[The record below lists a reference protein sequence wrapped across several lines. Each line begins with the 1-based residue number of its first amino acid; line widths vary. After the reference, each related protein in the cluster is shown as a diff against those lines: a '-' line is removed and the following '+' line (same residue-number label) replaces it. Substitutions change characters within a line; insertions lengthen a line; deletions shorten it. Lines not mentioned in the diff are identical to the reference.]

1 MPLFLITSVCD
12 EGVSES
18 GFKLVEADSRS
29 AIAQDILER
38 PHDWEPFLRNT
49 KLWWELTYY
58 EYKYGQPRGWS
69 PAELLKQI
77 DSTHVDGDSEYQF
90 RIHAIK
96 TIEKIEKIP
105 RLGVQSVGEVK
116 GESA

>member
-18 GFKLVEADSRS
+18 GFKLVEADSPI

-38 PHDWEPFLRNT
+38 PHDWEPFLRRT

-90 RIHAIK
+90 RIHEIK
-96 TIEKIEKIP
+96 TIEKIP
-105 RLGVQSVGEVK
+105 RLGVQSVGKVK

>member
-18 GFKLVEADSRS
+18 GFKLVEAESRV
-29 AIAQDILER
+29 AITRAILDH
-38 PHDWEPFLRNT
+38 PHDWEPLLRRT

-58 EYKYGQPRGWS
+58 EYKHGEPRGWS

-90 RIHAIK
+90 RIHEIR
-96 TIEKIEKIP
+96 TIEKIP
-105 RLGVQSVGEVK
+105 GPGVQSTGK
-116 GESA
+116 ANGQSA

>member
-18 GFKLVEADSRS
+18 SFKLVEADSRIV
-29 AIAQDILER
+29 IAQDILNR
-38 PHDWEPFLRNT
+38 PHDWAPFLRRT

-77 DSTHVDGDSEYQF
+77 DATHVDGDSDYQF
-90 RIHAIK
+90 RIHEIK
-96 TIEKIEKIP
+96 TIEKLP
-105 RLGVQSVGEVK
+105 RLGVQSVGRGEK
-116 GESA
+116 GAS